1 MLNNAFIQRRL
12 SLFYTLNKVK
22 FIGGLFIIFWREEPN
37 MKYVI
42 HVLLLQ
48 NLTNKVTKVD
58 LASISLNI
66 MMK

>member
-12 SLFYTLNKVK
+12 SLLYTLNKVK

-37 MKYVI
+37 MKYVT
-42 HVLLLQ
+42 LLLQ

>member
-12 SLFYTLNKVK
+12 SLLYTLNKVK

-42 HVLLLQ
+42 LLLQ

-58 LASISLNI
+58 LASISLSI

>member
-42 HVLLLQ
+42 LLLQ

>member
-12 SLFYTLNKVK
+12 SLLYTLNKVK

-37 MKYVI
+37 MKDVI
-42 HVLLLQ
+42 LLLQ

>member
-12 SLFYTLNKVK
+12 SLLYTLNKVK
-22 FIGGLFIIFWREEPN
+22 FIGGLFIIFWREEPI

-42 HVLLLQ
+42 LLLQ

>member
-1 MLNNAFIQRRL
+1 MLNNAFIPRRL
-12 SLFYTLNKVK
+12 SLLYTLNKVK
-22 FIGGLFIIFWREEPN
+22 FIGGLFLIIFQREEPN

-42 HVLLLQ
+42 LLLQ